1 MLKIITGIVAV
12 GFLLYAYSAYIERK
26 VLFYPMRQIE
36 MAPKDVGLQ
45 YEDVY
50 FKADDGAKLNGWLI
64 KKEGANAVVL
74 FCHGNAGN
82 ISHRIEKI
90 GIFNKLGVSMFI
102 FDYRGYGRSNGR
114 PSEQGL
120 RKDGL
125 AAYNYIKFRHDM
137 KDAKVVLYGESIGGG
152 VAVYLASE
160 GYGDALITE
169 DTFTSIRDMTKL
181 SLPFIPQFLIRT
193 NFDSLRRIKDI
204 KVPKLIIHALDD
216 EIVPYEMAQRLFEA
230 APEPKE
236 FLKLRG
242 SHNTA
247 FLESQETYETGLA
260 RFLKRFS
267 R

>member
-1 MLKIITGIVAV
+1 MLKIITGVVAV

-26 VLFYPMRQIE
+26 ILFYPMRQIE
-36 MAPKDVGLQ
+36 MTPKDIGLQ

-50 FKADDGAKLNGWLI
+50 FEAIDGARLNGWLV
-64 KKEGANAVVL
+64 KKEGANAIVL

-82 ISHRIEKI
+82 ISHRVEKI
-90 GIFNKLGVSMFI
+90 EIFNKLGVSMFI
-102 FDYRGYGRSNGR
+102 FDYRGYGKSQGH

-125 AAYNYIKFRHDM
+125 AAYNYLMSRHDM
-137 KDAKVVLYGESIGGG
+137 KDAKTLLYGESIGGG
-152 VAVYLASE
+152 VAVYLASK
-160 GYGDALITE
+160 GYGGALITE

-193 NFDSLRRIKDI
+193 NFDSLSRIKGV

-216 EIVPYEMAQRLFEA
+216 EIVPYEMGQRLFEA

-247 FLESQETYETGLA
+247 FLESKETYEAGLA
-260 RFLKRFS
+260 KFLKRFS